1 MAILGIGLGEG
12 PSRVAPQ
19 EVRAMRFVNVRER
32 AWGYW
37 GRLAESGLSE
47 AEVPVHAIHTEA
59 TAVGA
64 ALSLLLAG
72 SEPPPTALLAMSERV
87 GLAAMDWLRIG
98 GWCVP

>member
-1 MAILGIGLGEG
+1 
-12 PSRVAPQ
+12 
-19 EVRAMRFVNVRER
+19 MRFVNVRER
-32 AWGYW
+32 GGYW

-72 SEPPPTALLAMSERV
+72 SEPPQTALLAMSDALVRRQWT
-87 GLAAMDWLRIG
+87 G
-98 GWCVP
+98 